1 NILRYNVNGIELNAG
16 GFKKLSKE
24 IDLKTVDCQI
34 PELQE
39 EAIRVHTGKFPAR
52 SGKYRRLVI
61 REAYIPEIAS
71 HDYTVIRSTSR
82 KYYEVCTHSKVYEYV
97 RNLT

>member
-1 NILRYNVNGIELNAG
+1 MNAS

-34 PELQE
+34 PELQDE
-39 EAIRVHTGKFPAR
+39 VIRVHTGKFPVK
-52 SGKYRRLVI
+52 SGKYRRLII
-61 REAYIPEIAS
+61 REAYIPEIAP
-71 HDYTVIRSTSR
+71 HDYTVVRSTSH
-82 KYYEVCTHSKVYEYV
+82 KYYEVCTHSKVYQYV